1 MEAAVG
7 FKVGTT
13 FGNGKVIA
21 YVEGGKNF
29 TQGKYI
35 VLVKKNEVRSNR
47 VQMEL
52 SRSEIKSC
60 HSSNFIPV
68 VEQIKE
74 AGTYLSQVTLFA
86 IVIFILFV

>member
-7 FKVGTT
+7 FKVTT
-13 FGNGKVIA
+13 SFGNGNVIA
-21 YVEGGKNF
+21 YVKGGKHF
-29 TQGKYI
+29 TDGKYV
-35 VLVKKNEVRSNR
+35 VLVKKTEGRTNR
-47 VQMEL
+47 IQMEL

-74 AGTYLSQVTLFA
+74 AGMLSL
-86 IVIFILFV
+86 